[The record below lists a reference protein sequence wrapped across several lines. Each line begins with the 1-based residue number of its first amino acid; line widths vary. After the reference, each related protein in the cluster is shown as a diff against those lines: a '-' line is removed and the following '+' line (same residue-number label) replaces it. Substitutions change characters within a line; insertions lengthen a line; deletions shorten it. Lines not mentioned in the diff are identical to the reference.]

1 MGPRPK
7 KQHSRRTYVLANQQ
21 IFRYNK
27 KKDKIVG
34 GVILG
39 DIVKIDFNDPASVRD
54 VIKTFH
60 EGRFLGKNKK
70 GEEEHI
76 NVFENGIV
84 LTTMQEDGQIRI
96 NYYKKNGEPDGVK
109 MDGRWK

>member
-1 MGPRPK
+1 M
-7 KQHSRRTYVLANQQ
+7 
-21 IFRYNK
+21 
-27 KKDKIVG
+27 G

-96 NYYKKNGEPDGVK
+96 NYYKKNGEPDGVN

>member
-1 MGPRPK
+1 M
-7 KQHSRRTYVLANQQ
+7 
-21 IFRYNK
+21 
-27 KKDKIVG
+27 
-34 GVILG
+34 G
-39 DIVKIDFNDPASVRD
+39 DIVKIDFNDPASVRN
-54 VIKTFH
+54 VIKTF
-60 EGRFLGKNKK
+60 GKNKK